1 MKLLPRIIRH
11 TAHLRPADPN
21 EAASPQ
27 PMRRLDYVNEAAFS
41 RVWSIRFTH
50 PQAVILAAIAIAAIA
65 ALVYVI
71 MAFTPMRR
79 LLPGTLDTDTRALY
93 IDATLRLDSLQHAMR
108 VNQRYLDDVQAII
121 TGTLDP
127 DSATRANTPLPQLS
141 DTLIAASEAEQ
152 AFVRKFENTQRYE
165 LSVLAPIAAEAMAFY
180 SPAPGAEATPDPDHL
195 SVLLQGARAQAV
207 DAIYR
212 GTVIAVYTDARAL
225 QTIIIQHP
233 NEFISIYSGLADTY
247 VSPRSTPSAGS
258 RIGIAPADG
267 TFRFQLLHK
276 GTPLNPAAYVAL

>member
-11 TAHLRPADPN
+11 TAHLRPVDPAD
-21 EAASPQ
+21 ASSPQ

-41 RVWSIRFTH
+41 RVWSIRFNRA
-50 PQAVILAAIAIAAIA
+50 QAVALAAIAIAAIA

-79 LLPGTLDTDTRALY
+79 LLPGALDTDTRALY
-93 IDATLRLDSLQHAMR
+93 IDATLRLDSLQRAIR
-108 VNQRYLDDVQAII
+108 VNQRYLSDVQAII

-127 DSATRANTPLPQLS
+127 DSAMRANTPVLQAG
-141 DTLIAASEAEQ
+141 DTLIPPSQAEQ
-152 AFVRKFENTQRYE
+152 EFVRRFENTRRYE

-180 SPAPGAEATPDPDHL
+180 SPAPAAEPVPDPDRL
-195 SVLLQGARAQAV
+195 SVLLRGARAQGI

-212 GTVIAVYTDARAL
+212 GTVIAVYTDPRGL
-225 QTIIIQHP
+225 YTIIIQHP

-247 VSPRSTPSAGS
+247 VTPRATPSAGS
-258 RIGIAPADG
+258 RIGQTPPDG

-276 GTPLNPAAYVAL
+276 GTPLNPTDYVAF

>member
-11 TAHLRPADPN
+11 TAHLRPADP
-21 EAASPQ
+21 ADPASPQ

-41 RVWSIRFTH
+41 RVWSIRFNH
-50 PQAVILAAIAIAAIA
+50 IQAIALAAVAIAAVA

-93 IDATLRLDSLQHAMR
+93 IDATLRLDSLQREMR
-108 VNQRYLDDVQAII
+108 INQRYLTDVRAII
-121 TGTLDP
+121 TGTIDP
-127 DSATRANTPLPQLS
+127 DSAARANTPILQLT
-141 DTLIAASEAEQ
+141 DTLMPPSEAEQ
-152 AFVRKFENTQRYE
+152 AFVQRFESTRRYE
-165 LSVLAPIAAEAMAFY
+165 LSVLTPIAAEAMAFY
-180 SPAPGAEATPDPDHL
+180 SPAPGAEPVPDPDHL
-195 SVLLQGARAQAV
+195 SILMRGARNQSI

-212 GTVIAVYTDARAL
+212 GTVIAVYTDHSGL
-225 QTIIIQHP
+225 HTIILQHP

-247 VSPRSTPSAGS
+247 VTPRATPSAGS
-258 RIGIAPADG
+258 RIGHAPSDG

-276 GTPLNPAAYVAL
+276 GTPLNPSDYVAL